1 MLLGRQTS
9 NFNPCMVA
17 LGSFLPGS
25 RGPVKHRALVQFIR
39 NAEVR
44 QRPIGTSDAVKL
56 DLVLLSSASPF
67 PLSAGQHCRQ
77 AAAASK
83 ERLNTSN
90 SPWDWLGRSATA
102 QSPTLSGT
110 RTPHCYILDS
120 VHRSEHNLEGQDGML
135 YCLAISDQASVS
147 LGLPAVASL
156 PRKLKQGAQNT

>member
-56 DLVLLSSASPF
+56 DLVLRS
-67 PLSAGQHCRQ
+67 HCRQ
-77 AAAASK
+77 ANIVDKLQQQAKKGSTPA
-83 ERLNTSN
+83 TV
-90 SPWDWLGRSATA
+90 LGIGWVG
-102 QSPTLSGT
+102 QQLPNHQLCLELE
-110 RTPHCYILDS
+110 PHI
-120 VHRSEHNLEGQDGML
+120 
-135 YCLAISDQASVS
+135 
-147 LGLPAVASL
+147 VASWIV
-156 PRKLKQGAQNT
+156 GTAQNTTLRVKMGCSIVWPSLTRPVFHWGSRL